1 MDSMFETVAL
11 VTRTLTAARAAEKAI
26 GGTTSLAY
34 LPSLNDAKTQLAGL
48 VYPGFVSATGLEQLK
63 HLPRYLSGISQ
74 RMQALPTNPG
84 RDRAWQTQVETATAL
99 YTEAGG
105 RIPPAPHAPEN
116 LVHAR
121 WMLEEFRVSLFA
133 QSLGTAETVSIQ
145 RIRKVL
151 GG

>member
-1 MDSMFETVAL
+1 
-11 VTRTLTAARAAEKAI
+11 
-26 GGTTSLAY
+26 
-34 LPSLNDAKTQLAGL
+34 
-48 VYPGFVSATGLEQLK
+48 
-63 HLPRYLSGISQ
+63 
-74 RMQALPTNPG
+74 MQALPTNPG
-84 RDRAWQTQVETATAL
+84 RDRAWQTQVETATVL

-133 QSLGTAETVSIQ
+133 QSLGTAETVSLQ

-151 GG
+151 TG